1 MPKMAKP
8 LTVREVENRRS
19 GMYADGRGLYLTV
32 GENSRSWLFRYKL
45 GDRRREMGLGSYPVV
60 TLHAAR
66 DAAIDLQRLIRTGM
80 DPIEQKRAEGH
91 GRKLSALKAL
101 SFNEAV
107 AGYIAAHEH
116 EWRNSKSWRSSFS
129 NISIGNLPV
138 ASIDTPAILSVLKPI
153 WLAKAVSA
161 KRLRGRIE
169 AVIDWAVAGGYRK
182 EGPNPARWKGHMEI
196 LLGKQVAESNGYSA
210 MPYKELPSLM
220 AVLRGRDAIAAK
232 ALRFCILTAARASEV
247 TGATW
252 AEIDLERRLWTV
264 PKNRMKAK
272 REHVVPL
279 SDAALAVLREVS
291 NYRGPNGHIFP
302 GEQAAIMNS
311 SAMVSLLKK
320 LSPGYVVHGFRA
332 SFSTWAADTRQDRD
346 LVETA
351 LAHAVG
357 NVVERAYN
365 RSDLVELRRPLMAAW
380 ADHCNL
386 WLGAP
391 GSSS

>member
-1 MPKMAKP
+1 MQSPPRPFGSA
-8 LTVREVENRRS
+8 
-19 GMYADGRGLYLTV
+19 
-32 GENSRSWLFRYKL
+32 SW
-45 GDRRREMGLGSYPVV
+45 
-60 TLHAAR
+60 
-66 DAAIDLQRLIRTGM
+66 
-80 DPIEQKRAEGH
+80 
-91 GRKLSALKAL
+91 
-101 SFNEAV
+101 
-107 AGYIAAHEH
+107 
-116 EWRNSKSWRSSFS
+116 
-129 NISIGNLPV
+129 
-138 ASIDTPAILSVLKPI
+138 
-153 WLAKAVSA
+153 
-161 KRLRGRIE
+161 
-169 AVIDWAVAGGYRK
+169 
-182 EGPNPARWKGHMEI
+182 
-196 LLGKQVAESNGYSA
+196 
-210 MPYKELPSLM
+210 
-220 AVLRGRDAIAAK
+220 
-232 ALRFCILTAARASEV
+232 TAARASEV

-365 RSDLVELRRPLMAAW
+365 RSDLGRAAQA
-380 ADHCNL
+380 ADGRMGGSL
-386 WLGAP
+386 QFVAGAP